1 MQENLIS
8 NSMYPFVDI
17 MKFYNVRSRIKE
29 QN

>member
-17 MKFYNVRSRIKE
+17 MKFYNARNQIKE
-29 QN
+29 QK